1 MEWEQSRAVSSTRL
15 RATIVPTQMAK
26 MPFAEYEN
34 MGQDIPAASNRS
46 PFQHPK
52 CSPTPHAAWRQTLSR
67 LSIGFGRGEPMV
79 RDIDA
84 TCPEP
89 TIAVLV
95 ACRKDTRAAREASS
109 AVSTAQMDL
118 H

>member
-1 MEWEQSRAVSSTRL
+1 MDWEQSRAVSSTRL

-34 MGQDIPAASNRS
+34 MGKDIPAASNRS

-67 LSIGFGRGEPMV
+67 LSIGFGRCEPMAHEGGIFNEAV
-79 RDIDA
+79 RV
-84 TCPEP
+84 E
-89 TIAVLV
+89 
-95 ACRKDTRAAREASS
+95 E
-109 AVSTAQMDL
+109 L
-118 H
+118 HVVTVEGVRQDK

>member
-1 MEWEQSRAVSSTRL
+1 
-15 RATIVPTQMAK
+15 MAK

-67 LSIGFGRGEPMV
+67 LSIGFGRGEPMA

-84 TCPEP
+84 TGHEHI
-89 TIAVLV
+89 IAVLV
-95 ACRKDTRAAREASS
+95 ECR
-109 AVSTAQMDL
+109 
-118 H
+118 